1 MLDTAFHKN
10 ILSQLPKTRMRARTK
25 SLTKTWSYVGRF
37 MWGFATVEYQVNQLF
52 YELLGPHP
60 MNQED
65 DDSINQKHGLGITAS
80 LMLTYTLDLRKKVN
94 LIQLILKS
102 RGVDESVTFK
112 RVHKLHDLRNVLA
125 HWRFDEEVD
134 QSGISCDFI
143 NGRGDTDFL
152 KPGTHAK
159 DNMITYAELDR
170 YDTEAS
176 ELYEKL
182 EELAESAIPITEPS
196 EDLRNAMIEE
206 AIRSSDNVL
215 RFPVSHRDD
224 NTDKSEQ

>member
-1 MLDTAFHKN
+1 M
-10 ILSQLPKTRMRARTK
+10 
-25 SLTKTWSYVGRF
+25 
-37 MWGFATVEYQVNQLF
+37 
-52 YELLGPHP
+52 
-60 MNQED
+60 
-65 DDSINQKHGLGITAS
+65 
-80 LMLTYTLDLRKKVN
+80 
-94 LIQLILKS
+94 
-102 RGVDESVTFK
+102 DESATFK

-125 HWRFDEEVD
+125 HWPFNEEAD

-143 NGRGDTDFL
+143 NERGDTDFH

-159 DNMITYAELDR
+159 DNLITYAELDR

-182 EELAESAIPITEPS
+182 DELAESAIPITEPS

-224 NTDKSEQ
+224 NTDKSE